1 MRNVDICRTRKQLRG
16 ARMLQPVWGTEQSM
30 KSWLMRA
37 GYPRQRLVVGPGI
50 VLVSVMGSQP
60 ALTTPGQWVL
70 P

>member
-1 MRNVDICRTRKQLRG
+1 MRNVGICRTRKEQR
-16 ARMLQPVWGTEQSM
+16 ATRVLQPVWGTEQSV

-37 GYPRQRLVVGPGI
+37 VEPRQRLVVGQGI

-60 ALTTPGQWVL
+60 ALTTPGQWLL